1 MSPSPGPQLSGQG
14 EQWRAAL
21 EHNKAVLASQ
31 EMEMKEYL
39 RRQQVR
45 IELQTKVRE
54 YFTITEKAP
63 TRASTRL

>member
-1 MSPSPGPQLSGQG
+1 MSASPGPQLSGQG

-39 RRQQVR
+39 RRQQVGQAQSWKR
-45 IELQTKVRE
+45 VESP
-54 YFTITEKAP
+54 Y
-63 TRASTRL
+63 

>member
-1 MSPSPGPQLSGQG
+1 MSASPGPQLSGQG

-45 IELQTKVRE
+45 IELQTEVRE
-54 YFTITEKAP
+54 
-63 TRASTRL
+63 